1 MDEAAETGVAAH
13 WKYKE
18 GIAAGTNRLDWIQEL
33 LDYNQAVE
41 NNSEFMYAVKND
53 LDIGG
58 VFVFT
63 PQGDVREL
71 RYGATPLDFAYAVHT
86 EVGNKCVGAKVNG
99 KMVPLRYHLKSG
111 DTVEILTNKTQR
123 PSKDWLN
130 IVKSGRARTKIKQYL
145 LKVDRDHNKEEGLDL
160 FEKACRVFGTS
171 LKSIKKVG
179 DDEKLVESFSCAN
192 FDDLLIQIGAGKL
205 DVKNVLTEVPS
216 IKKKAKES
224 TDDDSS
230 KKLEELNSFSK
241 SLSKRVLKKSQ
252 SDNAVI
258 VDGLDDLLVRM
269 ARCCN
274 PIPGDP
280 ILGYITR
287 GRGVTIHTKSCSRVD
302 KGEMGRTVNV
312 EWNAGFNF
320 KHPVTIRVIT
330 LDKPGILSLISN
342 RITDQKINIRSAL
355 AKSLPDRKGSF
366 VFEIEVKDY
375 SELIKTINSIE
386 GLEEVISVTRV

>member
-1 MDEAAETGVAAH
+1 MIET
-13 WKYKE
+13 
-18 GIAAGTNRLDWIQEL
+18 
-33 LDYNQAVE
+33 
-41 NNSEFMYAVKND
+41 
-53 LDIGG
+53 
-58 VFVFT
+58 
-63 PQGDVREL
+63 
-71 RYGATPLDFAYAVHT
+71 
-86 EVGNKCVGAKVNG
+86 
-99 KMVPLRYHLKSG
+99 
-111 DTVEILTNKTQR
+111 KT
-123 PSKDWLN
+123 K
-130 IVKSGRARTKIKQYL
+130 K
-145 LKVDRDHNKEEGLDL
+145 EGLDL

-179 DDEKLVESFSCAN
+179 EDEKLVESFSCAN

-216 IKKKAKES
+216 IKKKAKDTS
-224 TDDDSS
+224 DDDSS
-230 KKLEELNSFSK
+230 KKLEEFNSFSK

-302 KGEMGRTVNV
+302 IGEMSRTVSV
-312 EWNAGFNF
+312 EWNSGFNF

-386 GLEEVISVTRV
+386 SLEEVISVSRV